1 MSDISETFP
10 MDFQGIVRSEG
21 EPDIIYISSDEE
33 ERMDS
38 VCGDSVDDLY
48 LSSEEEFTDVEIMAR
63 CIERQL
69 TEPITIPNVGTSSTQ
84 ARCGTPRPSL
94 PPFPTFSQ
102 QFFNLGSGNGPVG
115 RDMRIKSNHPI
126 NICRDL
132 RPMVDTPMS
141 PPPEDRGPSRDQ
153 QTPACSYSSDHVSIE
168 SVSNHFD
175 GMALS
180 GNTSLAGCS
189 DCVICGKSV
198 LQIQTEAV
206 NDYIDKTVVIG
217 ETLAETER
225 RKRAFLDGMA
235 AGTFLLMP
243 GGVSQAAAC
252 DGNWYSVAYDY
263 SKALPGTV
271 PLN

>member
-1 MSDISETFP
+1 
-10 MDFQGIVRSEG
+10 
-21 EPDIIYISSDEE
+21 
-33 ERMDS
+33 MDS
-38 VCGDSVDDLY
+38 DCGYSVDDLY
-48 LSSEEEFTDVEIMAR
+48 LSSEDESTDVKIMAR

-69 TEPITIPNVGTSSTQ
+69 TEPIAIPSSGTSSAQ
-84 ARCGTPRPSL
+84 AKCGTPKPSF

-102 QFFNLGSGNGPVG
+102 QFFNLGSGDGPVG
-115 RDMRIKSNHPI
+115 RDTRVKTNQPI
-126 NICRDL
+126 NVCRDL
-132 RPMVDTPMS
+132 RRMVDTPMS
-141 PPPEDRGPSRDQ
+141 PPPEDRGSSRVQ
-153 QTPACSYSSDHVSIE
+153 ETPTCSYSADTASIE
-168 SVSNHFD
+168 TVASHFD

-180 GNTSLAGCS
+180 EGVGLAGCS

-198 LQIQTEAV
+198 LQIQTETV
-206 NDYIDKTVVIG
+206 NDYIDKTVVPG

-252 DGNWYSVAYDY
+252 DGTWYSVAYGYDRV
-263 SKALPGTV
+263 LQGTI